1 MDFVFEWDE
10 VKARQNARRH
20 RVTFEE
26 AVSIFSDPYLVT
38 FPDDEHSDIEDRFI
52 SIGQSD
58 RGRVLLVVHTDRGD
72 AIRLISCRKATAAER
87 TTYEQ

>member
-10 VKARQNARRH
+10 VKAQHNARRH
-20 RVTFEE
+20 RITFEE

-38 FPDDEHSDIEDRFI
+38 FSDEGHSDVEDRFI
-52 SIGQSD
+52 SIGRSD
-58 RGRVLLVVHTDRGD
+58 RGRILLVVHTDRGD
-72 AIRLISCRKATAAER
+72 AIRLISCRKVTAAER

>member
-1 MDFVFEWDE
+1 MGFSFEWDE
-10 VKARQNARRH
+10 VKAQHNAHKH

-38 FPDDEHSDIEDRFI
+38 FLDDDHSDVEERLI

-58 RGRVLLVVHTDRGD
+58 RGRILLVIHTERGD
-72 AIRLISCRKATAAER
+72 AVRLISCRKATVAER
-87 TTYEQ
+87 IIYEQ